1 MSMTIHVEIVSAEAE
16 IYSGIA
22 ELVVIPALQGEMGI
36 APRHAPL
43 LTQLKPG
50 SVRILVSSGQ
60 EEIFYVQGGLVEVQ
74 PHLVSILADTVLR
87 ADDLDEAAALAVKQR
102 AEEALSKP
110 ESDLDYSKALSELAQ
125 ALAQLRAIQQ
135 LRKKLNVK

>member
-1 MSMTIHVEIVSAEAE
+1 MSMTIHVEIVSAEAKV
-16 IYSGIA
+16 YSGIA
-22 ELVVIPALQGEMGI
+22 ELVVVPALQGEMGI

-50 SVRILVSSGQ
+50 SVRILISSDQ
-60 EEIFYVQGGLVEVQ
+60 EEIFYVQGGLLEVQ

-87 ADDLDEAAALAVKQR
+87 ADNLDEAAALAVKER
-102 AEEALSKP
+102 AEQALSKP
-110 ESDLDYSKALSELAQ
+110 ENDLDYSKALAELAQ
-125 ALAQLRAIQQ
+125 ALAQLRTIQQ